1 MCDLFGSHEKLE
13 GKLWEAELSKFYK
26 DRGFKM
32 ISFVNPFVEHIGNK
46 RHVHFSKR
54 GKNSVLDFKID
65 RMVKKIRYTFLK
77 LFGKVK

>member
-1 MCDLFGSHEKLE
+1 MKNLRENFGK
-13 GKLWEAELSKFYK
+13 SKFYK
-26 DRGFKM
+26 EKGFKM

-65 RMVKKIRYTFLK
+65 RMIKKIRYTFLK